1 MKNNQLINSIEK
13 TLNSIINIINSDI
26 NEFNIDLWKKEKSKQ
41 SSSVL
46 SRKLGLNDSLYNEF
60 ETALY
65 QFEQYNDDPKKSKIA
80 CFRISL
86 WLETVCK
93 KLNLP
98 FSIEE
103 SISNEQLA
111 IKQVR
116 ALELLIRDVVNE
128 NLGGS
133 QNVLLKLQELFKQD
147 IVDKWIKSA
156 DETGVLSGTTFSELS
171 NIFLDKDIFKSIE
184 ELVENSN
191 LKLSKNNRDS
201 LRYILEDIRL
211 IRNSIAH
218 NKKISNVQ
226 IDALNAYYLEIANL
240 ITESK
245 SNTINPEAYLD
256 LDMANLEEF
265 LSSLKQDNKII
276 SISVDEIKNNVKDVK
291 KDTASIRKKT
301 SLLVLVISLILIIT
315 AAILYLV
322 FNQNSNTNEITN
334 DLKVVKDVV
343 TKSGGRVIDASSYI
357 ELKHNLN
364 NQLTSK
370 EEAAVILSSM
380 FNNFPN
386 ESINEINE
394 IYAYPRFDYKNFNNS
409 QLINELLWLKEF
421 IKKNKN
427 QELNSQYAI
436 LRIDEMLRIMKLT
449 YCNIMPGG
457 GNKNSSK
464 LPLEKRFIII
474 NEVVFEIDQILKNIP
489 LKDVKSIRV
498 IFYSQILNSFVDNE
512 IGVKNGNSQIFY
524 DNLKKSENFQ
534 IALKLFESN
543 LVNKN
548 GESLFLDVF
557 GEKISFK
564 DVKNWQQFDN
574 FLSSIEINFS
584 NWKSSGKNFVD
595 YTLFE

>member
-65 QFEQYNDDPKKSKIA
+65 QFEQYKDDPKKSKIA

-171 NIFLDKDIFKSIE
+171 NIFLDKDIFKTIE

-191 LKLSKNNRDS
+191 LKLSKSNRDS

-265 LSSLKQDNKII
+265 LSSLKQDNRTIGTNIEEIKTDLKEVKSNTSAIHRKTYFIIGGII
-276 SISVDEIKNNVKDVK
+276 SIIFI
-291 KDTASIRKKT
+291 AGI
-301 SLLVLVISLILIIT
+301 
-315 AAILYLV
+315 ILYFV
-322 FNQNSNTNEITN
+322 SKQ
-334 DLKVVKDVV
+334 
-343 TKSGGRVIDASSYI
+343 SGSTD
-357 ELKHNLN
+357 K
-364 NQLTSK
+364 
-370 EEAAVILSSM
+370 LSHD
-380 FNNFPN
+380 
-386 ESINEINE
+386 I
-394 IYAYPRFDYKNFNNS
+394 
-409 QLINELLWLKEF
+409 Q
-421 IKKNKN
+421 
-427 QELNSQYAI
+427 
-436 LRIDEMLRIMKLT
+436 
-449 YCNIMPGG
+449 
-457 GNKNSSK
+457 
-464 LPLEKRFIII
+464 
-474 NEVVFEIDQILKNIP
+474 
-489 LKDVKSIRV
+489 DVKSIV
-498 IFYSQILNSFVDNE
+498 SGDNE
-512 IGVKNGNSQIFY
+512 LKNMTSTDDLSATKELNNRTKDVNAKRLAIIYFDNSGGEPSM
-524 DNLKKSENFQ
+524 DKLKKGLADMLITDLSNIHMLDIVERDKLESILKEQKLSNSKDFDPSTAAKVGKLLGAQ
-534 IALKLFESN
+534 IILTGGYFDMM
-543 LVNKN
+543 
-548 GESLFLDVF
+548 GSLRIDARFIDV
-557 GEKISFK
+557 
-564 DVKNWQQFDN
+564 
-574 FLSSIEINFS
+574 L
-584 NWKSSGKNFVD
+584 
-595 YTLFE
+595 T